1 MTKGLKIEICIQP
14 DSKGRM
20 IMALP
25 DNQIAALSESQWPR
39 LHRLLREIY
48 AAQRAEP

>member
-1 MTKGLKIEICIQP
+1 MTTKGVKIEICIQP

-25 DNQIAALSESQWPR
+25 DNQIAALSKRQWAR
-39 LHRLLREIY
+39 LHRLLSDIY
-48 AAQRAEP
+48 KKYKP